1 MPVAR
6 RELTDDFPERLEAAT
21 SYTYAIY
28 DGESIKIGKS
38 TWHPKQRLDVL
49 QTGNPRVL
57 KLVAYSVALTESVVH
72 RHLSRWRVRGEWF
85 EPSVE
90 VLRYISTWCWVDGP
104 ALADL
109 TALAE
114 LWVVLQGAGAT
125 PARKE
130 DVICL

>member
-6 RELTDDFPERLEAAT
+6 RELTDDLERLEAAT

-28 DGESIKIGKS
+28 DGVALKIGKS
-38 TWHPKQRLDVL
+38 IWHPKMRLDSL
-49 QTGNPRVL
+49 QTGNPRSL
-57 KLVAYSVALTESVVH
+57 KLIAYSVLLTESTVH

-90 VLRYISTWCWVDGP
+90 VLRYISTWCWVDAS

-109 TALAE
+109 LALAE
-114 LWVVLQGAGAT
+114 L
-125 PARKE
+125 
-130 DVICL
+130 